1 MCGIAGWLDRS
12 VRGPSPQVL
21 RAMTDALRHRG
32 PDGEGYF
39 EDGPIHLGH
48 RRLSIID
55 LMCGAQPIANE
66 DRTVQLIFNGEIYNH
81 LQLRRELEGRGHQFT
96 TRSDTEVIVHLYEEK
111 HERCFES
118 LRGQFA
124 IAIWDATQRRLVLGR
139 DRMGEK
145 PLFFHASDSSFV
157 FASELKSL
165 LQHPSVPRK
174 IDLRAVDELL
184 AYNYI
189 PEPRSIIAG
198 VAKLPPAHWMVID
211 EDSIH
216 TGRYWSAAFDRV
228 EKVTEEDASNEL
240 DRILRETIPLHMIAD
255 VPLGMF
261 LSGGVDSTLVTA
273 YMAESEA
280 SKIKTF
286 SIGFEQS
293 QYDEL
298 SYARIVAKR
307 FETDHHEFIVKASAA
322 NLLPQLVSAMDEPM
336 GDSSAIAMYHLSQLT
351 REHVKVALCGDG
363 GDESFGGYARH
374 HAMKLSERFANLPA
388 IVRLLTKVGVGAM
401 NHSPLR
407 ERRFVRYADRYL
419 RSSDQ
424 PFARRYASI
433 MMHVDLQQ
441 RRALFSR
448 DARGQL
454 QSFDAAEAVVSAI
467 NNCSS
472 PDALNR
478 VLFADQQTY
487 LPGDL
492 LVKNDRMT
500 MAHGLESRSP
510 LLDHRVVE
518 FAARL
523 PGDLKIRGRTRKV
536 LLKKLLQKWFP
547 DDFIH
552 RRKQGFAVPLAE
564 WFRGEL
570 RPLAESYFGNLAIAE
585 DGFLDQDAVQSLY
598 RDHLTGAARH
608 EHVLWSILCLEEWYR
623 QTMRH

>member
-1 MCGIAGWLDRS
+1 
-12 VRGPSPQVL
+12 
-21 RAMTDALRHRG
+21 
-32 PDGEGYF
+32 
-39 EDGPIHLGH
+39 
-48 RRLSIID
+48 
-55 LMCGAQPIANE
+55 
-66 DRTVQLIFNGEIYNH
+66 
-81 LQLRRELEGRGHQFT
+81 
-96 TRSDTEVIVHLYEEK
+96 
-111 HERCFES
+111 
-118 LRGQFA
+118 
-124 IAIWDATQRRLVLGR
+124 
-139 DRMGEK
+139 
-145 PLFFHASDSSFV
+145 
-157 FASELKSL
+157 
-165 LQHPSVPRK
+165 
-174 IDLRAVDELL
+174 
-184 AYNYI
+184 
-189 PEPRSIIAG
+189 
-198 VAKLPPAHWMVID
+198 
-211 EDSIH
+211 
-216 TGRYWSAAFDRV
+216 
-228 EKVTEEDASNEL
+228 
-240 DRILRETIPLHMIAD
+240 
-255 VPLGMF
+255 
-261 LSGGVDSTLVTA
+261 
-273 YMAESEA
+273 
-280 SKIKTF
+280 
-286 SIGFEQS
+286 
-293 QYDEL
+293 
-298 SYARIVAKR
+298 
-307 FETDHHEFIVKASAA
+307 
-322 NLLPQLVSAMDEPM
+322 
-336 GDSSAIAMYHLSQLT
+336 
-351 REHVKVALCGDG
+351 
-363 GDESFGGYARH
+363 
-374 HAMKLSERFANLPA
+374 
-388 IVRLLTKVGVGAM
+388 
-401 NHSPLR
+401 
-407 ERRFVRYADRYL
+407 
-419 RSSDQ
+419 
-424 PFARRYASI
+424 